1 VSSVFSDQDFLAVNV
16 IRGLS
21 LDGVEKAK
29 SGHAGLPLGAA
40 AMAYVLWS
48 RHLKF
53 DPSAPQWFDR
63 DRFILS
69 AGHGSMLLYALRHL
83 TGYDLAVDE
92 LRRFRKL
99 HSKTP
104 GHPEVGITPG

>member
-1 VSSVFSDQDFLAVNV
+1 MFSDQDFLAVNV

-63 DRFILS
+63 DRVILS
-69 AGHGSMLLYALRHL
+69 AGHGSMLLYSLLHL
-83 TGYDLAVDE
+83 AGYEDDSE
-92 LRRFRKL
+92 EKRKL
-99 HSKTP
+99 MENVQEGMVYALWNSAVW
-104 GHPEVGITPG
+104 E